1 MITPQDV
8 IDQLRARVKVRQ
20 TSSEYRTDMDKEFDR
35 GYIKGL
41 TEAADMVGKIQAMT
55 DTRL

>member
-1 MITPQDV
+1 
-8 IDQLRARVKVRQ
+8 
-20 TSSEYRTDMDKEFDR
+20 MDKEFDR